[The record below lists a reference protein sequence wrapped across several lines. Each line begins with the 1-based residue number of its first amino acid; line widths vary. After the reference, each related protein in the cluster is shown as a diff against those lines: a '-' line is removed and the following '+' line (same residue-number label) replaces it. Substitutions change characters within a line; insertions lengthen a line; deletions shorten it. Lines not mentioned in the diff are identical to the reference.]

1 VSTEAI
7 RPDPWL
13 AALFE
18 RDVFRIEASSDSGRL
33 AGLVDQH
40 CQQRSHAF
48 YYAKV
53 DAIDVPTVTA
63 LTSAGMAV
71 VEVNV
76 TFGVPAAA
84 HRHDADLPTPVAI
97 SAATA
102 SDAEAL
108 LTVAATSFR
117 YSRFHLD
124 PLVPNALANRI
135 KREWIASYLVGR
147 RGECLW
153 AVRSDG
159 DVAGFLAVTGGDDH
173 GGRYKTIDLIAVAP
187 AFQGRGIGRQVLRFF
202 FRHYAHACEHLRVGT
217 QVANLPSMR
226 LYESASMR
234 VERAQYV
241 LHMHV
246 PESRR

>member
-1 VSTEAI
+1 MSAEAI
-7 RPDPWL
+7 RSDPWL

-18 RDVFRIEASSDSGRL
+18 RDVFRIEASCDSSRL
-33 AGLVDQH
+33 ARLVDQH
-40 CQQRSHAF
+40 RQQRSHAF

-84 HRHDADLPTPVAI
+84 HRQDADLPAPVAI
-97 SAATA
+97 SAAHA

-124 PLVPNALANRI
+124 PLVPDALANRI
-135 KREWIASYLVGR
+135 KREWIASYLAGQ

-153 AVRSDG
+153 TVRCDG
-159 DVAGFLAVTGGDDH
+159 EVAGFLAVTGGDDNGVRH
-173 GGRYKTIDLIAVAP
+173 KTIDLIAVAP

-202 FRHYAHACEHLRVGT
+202 FRQYAQACDHFRVGT
-217 QVANLPSMR
+217 QVANVPSMR
-226 LYESASMR
+226 LYETASMR

-246 PESRR
+246 PESSQ